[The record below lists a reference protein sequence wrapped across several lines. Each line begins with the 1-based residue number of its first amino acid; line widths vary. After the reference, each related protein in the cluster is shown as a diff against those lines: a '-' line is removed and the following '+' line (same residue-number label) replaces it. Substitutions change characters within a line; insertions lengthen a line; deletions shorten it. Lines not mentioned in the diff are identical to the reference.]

1 MKKVV
6 VCFLLLAILSV
17 TAIQLG
23 CNSGD
28 ISVEKKAGTEK
39 ITLKAEGE
47 EYNNGL
53 QFNFDG
59 EEKGFE
65 LVSNISSGMHDST
78 SCSDCGYV
86 EYNGKKDKG

>member
-23 CNSGD
+23 CNSGV

-53 QFNFDG
+53 QFKFDG
-59 EEKGFE
+59 
-65 LVSNISSGMHDST
+65 
-78 SCSDCGYV
+78 
-86 EYNGKKDKG
+86 